1 MYPIERFL
9 MRLKDYVRNR
19 AYPEGSISE
28 GYIAEECLTFCSRYL
43 EGVETAL
50 NRPPRNFD
58 IVENAEIYK
67 FSSAGRV
74 LGTVKSIVLDQK
86 SLAQAHRYVLLHN
99 DIISEYRRE
108 SITRKIKK
116 QRHQLLEK
124 ILLGSLPYKFFLL
137 EADKQGRERLTRGS
151 SRARDVWQLREDEKI
166 VVECNELEQ
175 PIKRAGSL
183 LSSFLGSVA
192 RRGQLCPLNYHK
204 WNDMLPS
211 YKVELLKFVQK
222 KFVLP
227 PESHDWVLKSLNRKW
242 KEYKSK
248 LKADWKRE
256 GMTEEEVARVC
267 PPDVYHHQ
275 WRELVHYWFS
285 ERGQTYSDIG
295 RAARASQTIHHTSGS
310 KSYARLRVEFMEDHG
325 RKPDEVEFYKMT
337 HTHRDGSFV

>member
-1 MYPIERFL
+1 MDDLHIQDEQ
-9 MRLKDYVRNR
+9 
-19 AYPEGSISE
+19 
-28 GYIAEECLTFCSRYL
+28 
-43 EGVETAL
+43 
-50 NRPPRNFD
+50 
-58 IVENAEIYK
+58 
-67 FSSAGRV
+67 GRV
-74 LGTVKSIVLDQK
+74 
-86 SLAQAHRYVLLHN
+86 
-99 DIISEYRRE
+99 
-108 SITRKIKK
+108 
-116 QRHQLLEK
+116 
-124 ILLGSLPYKFFLL
+124 
-137 EADKQGRERLTRGS
+137 RLTRGS

-166 VVECNELEQ
+166 VVECNELGQ

-256 GMTEEEVARVC
+256 GMTEEELARVC

-275 WRELVHYWFS
+275 WRELVHYWFF

-295 RAARASQTIHHTSGS
+295 RAARASQTIPHTLGS
-310 KSYARLRVEFMEDHG
+310 KSYARLRAEFMEDHG
-325 RKPDEVEFYKMT
+325 RKPSEVEFYKMT
-337 HTHRDGSFV
+337 HTHRDGSFVREKSRDIVDRATSLISERIGE